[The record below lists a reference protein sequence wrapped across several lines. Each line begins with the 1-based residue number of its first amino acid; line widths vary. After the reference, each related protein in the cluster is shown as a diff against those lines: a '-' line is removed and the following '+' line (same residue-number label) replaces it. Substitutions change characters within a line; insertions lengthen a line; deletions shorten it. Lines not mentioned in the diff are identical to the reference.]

1 MLMDIKVLLWKLVF
15 KIVITR
21 ETPWCIIKLLCVS
34 SLTKI
39 SDETAVAFWCWRMN
53 PKFCTIWFQGNTVSI
68 SGWGAL
74 VSRTGAKDLALWGRG
89 LRSQRSQS
97 SFTAH
102 SSMRSTTDLCN
113 KGWVLSIQTS
123 RASGSLMANQDKN
136 NSEGSIS
143 ILTAALFAN
152 VFLHLGNRTGRG

>member
-1 MLMDIKVLLWKLVF
+1 MLMDIKVLPWKLEF
-15 KIVITR
+15 KILITR

-39 SDETAVAFWCWRMN
+39 SDETVLHSDVDKWIPNSEQSDF
-53 PKFCTIWFQGNTVSI
+53 KETQFL
-68 SGWGAL
+68 SGCGAL

-102 SSMRSTTDLCN
+102 SSMRSTTDLCDKDGSFQFRHPEPQAFDGQSGQEQYWRIHQHIN
-113 KGWVLSIQTS
+113 CSFVCKCVL
-123 RASGSLMANQDKN
+123 AFGK
-136 NSEGSIS
+136 
-143 ILTAALFAN
+143 
-152 VFLHLGNRTGRG
+152 